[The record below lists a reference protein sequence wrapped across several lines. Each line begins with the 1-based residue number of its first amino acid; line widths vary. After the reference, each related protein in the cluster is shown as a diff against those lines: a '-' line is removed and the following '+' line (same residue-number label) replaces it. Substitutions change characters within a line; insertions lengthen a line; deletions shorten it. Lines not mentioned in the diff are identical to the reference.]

1 MKLIHLETI
10 KKDAFILI
18 KYITDSKYMEKLE
31 ETYKII
37 EALKIKDKKTYYQY
51 QLILNQLKG
60 INYYEATFLERISNK
75 EHLEMVKKLI
85 QIEENTK
92 RI

>member
-37 EALKIKDKKTYYQY
+37 EALKIKD
-51 QLILNQLKG
+51 
-60 INYYEATFLERISNK
+60 
-75 EHLEMVKKLI
+75 
-85 QIEENTK
+85 
-92 RI
+92 